1 MFLFSMVGY
10 NAGQF
15 TALFLTLVCFQVSN
29 GKNWKFLE
37 NQLKRG
43 HKEIP
48 YLQKEL
54 TFLSENV
61 QGEDVRNSNYRKSF
75 WDIEKLETW
84 KVGFFTW
91 WRLVWK
97 RAILILRP
105 VGRKVRE
112 VIRKLPNPSLAH
124 QLKKERRTTFF
135 TTLLPCSSI
144 EFKIKLTHRFSWC
157 IHCCKVLQAP
167 SISPE
172 SFSLSLLGKHCHEFA
187 ASVQN
192 PKFLQLCPQQ
202 EEYYGLLNHDG
213 QICCLIRNSAND
225 RKVVKKGK
233 TQWDQYLVTILH
245 T

>member
-1 MFLFSMVGY
+1 MFLFSMVGH

-15 TALFLTLVCFQVSN
+15 TALFLTSRNPGFSLFP

-54 TFLSENV
+54 TFLSEDV
-61 QGEDVRNSNYRKSF
+61 QGEDARNANYRKSF
-75 WDIEKLETW
+75 WDIEKLETR

-91 WRLVWK
+91 WRLVLK

-105 VGRKVRE
+105 AGRKVRV
-112 VIRKLPNPSLAH
+112 VIRKLPNLAH
-124 QLKKERRTTFF
+124 QLKKERRTKCF

-144 EFKIKLTHRFSWC
+144 KFKIKLTHRFSWC

-192 PKFLQLCPQQ
+192 QIFLQLCSRQ
-202 EEYYGLLNHDG
+202 EEYYGLLNHDE
-213 QICCLIRNSAND
+213 QIRCLIRNSAYD
-225 RKVVKKGK
+225 QKVDKKGK
-233 TQWDQYLVTILH
+233 RNEISTW
-245 T
+245 